1 MSSPV
6 EDAAA
11 DKAVKVKKNYE
22 SKISLSKIKKI
33 MQANKEIG
41 KISNNTPLAVAWVTE
56 CLIKDIIQSSAKIV
70 QQGNEKSKKITPSH
84 M

>member
-6 EDAAA
+6 EDVAA

-41 KISNNTPLAVAWVTE
+41 KISNNTPLAVA
-56 CLIKDIIQSSAKIV
+56 
-70 QQGNEKSKKITPSH
+70 
-84 M
+84 